1 MHAARS
7 RTALSRIALSRVAL
21 SRVALSRVALT
32 RAALTLAC
40 LALLFAA
47 CGDGGEQA
55 ARDGNGGSAASSSEL
70 AELELALATLNA
82 RLTRLEDAV
91 EELTLLLGGDT
102 TLLGDLPELL
112 EELRLSSALFEVAF
126 RRLDALESTE
136 SDEDPCEAI
145 GYAFCP
151 EDPQRLPYAQ

>member
-1 MHAARS
+1 MHSARS
-7 RTALSRIALSRVAL
+7 RAALSL
-21 SRVALSRVALT
+21 
-32 RAALTLAC
+32 AALTLAS
-40 LALLFAA
+40 LALLLTA

-55 ARDGNGGSAASSSEL
+55 SRDGDGGSGASSAEL

-82 RLTRLEDAV
+82 RITRLESAV
-91 EELTLLLGGDT
+91 EELTRLLGGDT

>member
-1 MHAARS
+1 MHPARS
-7 RTALSRIALSRVAL
+7 RAALSLG
-21 SRVALSRVALT
+21 
-32 RAALTLAC
+32 ALTLAS
-40 LALLFAA
+40 LVLLLAA

-55 ARDGNGGSAASSSEL
+55 SRDRNGGSEASSAEL

-82 RLTRLEDAV
+82 RITRLESAV
-91 EELTLLLGGDT
+91 EELTRLLGGDT
-102 TLLGDLPELL
+102 TLLGDLPDLL

>member
-7 RTALSRIALSRVAL
+7 RAALS
-21 SRVALSRVALT
+21 
-32 RAALTLAC
+32 RAALTLAALT
-40 LALLFAA
+40 LAGLVLLLTA

-55 ARDGNGGSAASSSEL
+55 ARDRDGGSEASSAEL

-82 RLTRLEDAV
+82 RITRLESAV
-91 EELTLLLGGDT
+91 EELTRLLGGDT
-102 TLLGDLPELL
+102 ALLGDLPELL

>member
-7 RTALSRIALSRVAL
+7 RA
-21 SRVALSRVALT
+21 ALT
-32 RAALTLAC
+32 LAALTLAC
-40 LALLFAA
+40 LALLLGA
-47 CGDGGEQA
+47 CGDGGAQA
-55 ARDGNGGSAASSSEL
+55 SRDGNGGSGASSAEL

-82 RLTRLEDAV
+82 RITRLESAV
-91 EELTLLLGGDT
+91 EELTRLLGGDT

-151 EDPQRLPYAQ
+151 EDPQRIPYSQ

>member
-7 RTALSRIALSRVAL
+7 RTVLSPAALSRVAITL
-21 SRVALSRVALT
+21 AG
-32 RAALTLAC
+32 LTLAS

-55 ARDGNGGSAASSSEL
+55 SRDGNGGSAASSSEL

>member
-1 MHAARS
+1 MHPARS
-7 RTALSRIALSRVAL
+7 
-21 SRVALSRVALT
+21 
-32 RAALTLAC
+32 RAALTLGALT
-40 LALLFAA
+40 LASLVLLLVA

-55 ARDGNGGSAASSSEL
+55 ARDGNGGSGASSAEL

-82 RLTRLEDAV
+82 RITRLESAV
-91 EELTLLLGGDT
+91 EELTRLLGGDT

>member
-1 MHAARS
+1 MHATRS
-7 RTALSRIALSRVAL
+7 RAALAL
-21 SRVALSRVALT
+21 
-32 RAALTLAC
+32 AALTLAC
-40 LALLFAA
+40 FALLLAA
-47 CGDGGEQA
+47 CGDGGEQVS
-55 ARDGNGGSAASSSEL
+55 RDGAGGSEASSAEL

-82 RLTRLEDAV
+82 RITRLESAV
-91 EELTLLLGGDT
+91 EELTRLLGGDT
-102 TLLGDLPELL
+102 TLLGDLPDLL

>member
-7 RTALSRIALSRVAL
+7 RTALSL
-21 SRVALSRVALT
+21 
-32 RAALTLAC
+32 AALTLAS
-40 LALLFAA
+40 LMLLLAA

-55 ARDGNGGSAASSSEL
+55 SRDRNGGSEASSAEL
-70 AELELALATLNA
+70 AELQLALATLNA
-82 RLTRLEDAV
+82 RITRLESAV
-91 EELTLLLGGDT
+91 EELTRLLGGDT
-102 TLLGDLPELL
+102 TLLGDLPDLL

>member
-1 MHAARS
+1 MHPARS
-7 RTALSRIALSRVAL
+7 RTALSL
-21 SRVALSRVALT
+21 
-32 RAALTLAC
+32 AALTLAG
-40 LALLFAA
+40 LVLMLVA

-55 ARDGNGGSAASSSEL
+55 ARDGNGGSGASSAEL
-70 AELELALATLNA
+70 AELELALATLNT
-82 RLTRLEDAV
+82 RITRLESAV
-91 EELTLLLGGDT
+91 EELTRLLGGDT
-102 TLLGDLPELL
+102 TLLGDLPDLL

>member
-7 RTALSRIALSRVAL
+7 CTALSPAALSRVAITL
-21 SRVALSRVALT
+21 VG
-32 RAALTLAC
+32 LTLAC

-55 ARDGNGGSAASSSEL
+55 SRDGNGSSGASSSEL

-82 RLTRLEDAV
+82 RLTRLEDSV

-102 TLLGDLPELL
+102 TLLGDLPDLL

>member
-1 MHAARS
+1 MSAARS
-7 RTALSRIALSRVAL
+7 RAALSLG
-21 SRVALSRVALT
+21 
-32 RAALTLAC
+32 ALTLAS
-40 LALLFAA
+40 LALLLAA
-47 CGDGGEQA
+47 CGDGGEQS
-55 ARDGNGGSAASSSEL
+55 ARDRNGGSGASSAEL
-70 AELELALATLNA
+70 AELQLALATLNA
-82 RLTRLEDAV
+82 RITRLESAV
-91 EELTLLLGGDT
+91 EELTRLLGGDT

>member
-1 MHAARS
+1 MKAAPS
-7 RTALSRIALSRVAL
+7 RAALSL
-21 SRVALSRVALT
+21 
-32 RAALTLAC
+32 AALTLAS
-40 LALLFAA
+40 LGLLLAA

-55 ARDGNGGSAASSSEL
+55 ARDGDAGSGASSAEL

-82 RLTRLEDAV
+82 RITRLESAV
-91 EELTLLLGGDT
+91 EELTRLLGGDT